1 MSRNDLYDVI
11 VIGGGPAGLTA
22 GLYLAR
28 ARYRVLILEKDD
40 FGGQITITNE
50 VVNYPGVGRTTG
62 RALTQTMRQQ
72 AQDFGAEF
80 LSAEAI
86 GLDVHG
92 DVKTVHTS
100 RGDLKAF
107 GILLATGAS
116 PRKLGFEGEPEY
128 AGRGVAYCATCDG
141 EFFSEM
147 EPEELVAT
155 LDFRYLTD
163 ALTPQEALEI
173 LRAAQE
179 GKAERIAHLKEV
191 GYPGYS
197 TAAGWLGYSDEK
209 MVRLAKQETE
219 VMGFKQIKLK
229 VGQNLEDDL
238 RRLKLAREA
247 VGPDIAIAVDANQVW
262 DVPQAIE
269 WIGKFNDYDLAWV
282 EEPTCPDDVLGHAA
296 IQKAIDPIPVA
307 TGEQMQNRV
316 MYKQY
321 LQAGSFKVMQID
333 ATRVAG
339 PQEIV
344 LEYLLAKKF
353 GVKVCP
359 HAGGVGLCEAI
370 SQLAMFD
377 YVSVSGEMEDRV
389 VEYVDNQHEY
399 FVHPTVIKNGRYV
412 APLAPGNGTEMKLDE
427 CMKYLHK
434 D

>member
-1 MSRNDLYDVI
+1 MISKSTHYAKQGEVQRNWVLVDADGAVLGRLATQIAMILRGKNKTTFTPNVDCGDHVI
-11 VIGGGPAGLTA
+11 IINCDQAVLT
-22 GLYLAR
+22 GKK
-28 ARYRVLILEKDD
+28 LEKK
-40 FGGQITITNE
+40 
-50 VVNYPGVGRTTG
+50 VYRWHTG
-62 RALTQTMRQQ
+62 W
-72 AQDFGAEF
+72 
-80 LSAEAI
+80 I
-86 GLDVHG
+86 G
-92 DVKTVHTS
+92 
-100 RGDLKAF
+100 
-107 GILLATGAS
+107 
-116 PRKLGFEGEPEY
+116 
-128 AGRGVAYCATCDG
+128 
-141 EFFSEM
+141 
-147 EPEELVAT
+147 
-155 LDFRYLTD
+155 
-163 ALTPQEALEI
+163 
-173 LRAAQE
+173 
-179 GKAERIAHLKEV
+179 HLKEV

-269 WIGKFNDYDLAWV
+269 WIGKFKDYDLAWV

>member
-1 MSRNDLYDVI
+1 MPHNRKSKTCLAPQSHEGNSRKYNEI
-11 VIGGGPAGLTA
+11 
-22 GLYLAR
+22 
-28 ARYRVLILEKDD
+28 LI
-40 FGGQITITNE
+40 
-50 VVNYPGVGRTTG
+50 
-62 RALTQTMRQQ
+62 
-72 AQDFGAEF
+72 
-80 LSAEAI
+80 
-86 GLDVHG
+86 
-92 DVKTVHTS
+92 
-100 RGDLKAF
+100 
-107 GILLATGAS
+107 ATGAN
-116 PRKLGFEGEPEY
+116 PRKLGFEGESEY
-128 AGRGVAYCATCDG
+128 SGRGVAYCATCDG

-269 WIGKFNDYDLAWV
+269 WIGKFKDYDLAWV

-339 PQEIV
+339 P
-344 LEYLLAKKF
+344 
-353 GVKVCP
+353 
-359 HAGGVGLCEAI
+359 
-370 SQLAMFD
+370 
-377 YVSVSGEMEDRV
+377 
-389 VEYVDNQHEY
+389 
-399 FVHPTVIKNGRYV
+399 
-412 APLAPGNGTEMKLDE
+412 PGNRPRIPARQEVRRQGLPSRGWCRPVRSHQPACDVR
-427 CMKYLHK
+427 LRVRLWR
-434 D
+434 DGGPRRRIRGQPA

>member
-1 MSRNDLYDVI
+1 M
-11 VIGGGPAGLTA
+11 
-22 GLYLAR
+22 
-28 ARYRVLILEKDD
+28 
-40 FGGQITITNE
+40 
-50 VVNYPGVGRTTG
+50 
-62 RALTQTMRQQ
+62 
-72 AQDFGAEF
+72 
-80 LSAEAI
+80 
-86 GLDVHG
+86 
-92 DVKTVHTS
+92 
-100 RGDLKAF
+100 
-107 GILLATGAS
+107 
-116 PRKLGFEGEPEY
+116 
-128 AGRGVAYCATCDG
+128 AYCATCDG

-321 LQAGSFKVMQID
+321 
-333 ATRVAG
+333 
-339 PQEIV
+339 
-344 LEYLLAKKF
+344 EYLLAKKF

>member
-1 MSRNDLYDVI
+1 MPHNRKSKTCLAPQSHEGNSRKY
-11 VIGGGPAGLTA
+11 
-22 GLYLAR
+22 
-28 ARYRVLILEKDD
+28 
-40 FGGQITITNE
+40 NE
-50 VVNYPGVGRTTG
+50 I
-62 RALTQTMRQQ
+62 
-72 AQDFGAEF
+72 F
-80 LSAEAI
+80 I
-86 GLDVHG
+86 
-92 DVKTVHTS
+92 
-100 RGDLKAF
+100 
-107 GILLATGAS
+107 ATGAN
-116 PRKLGFEGEPEY
+116 PRKLGFEGESEY
-128 AGRGVAYCATCDG
+128 SGRGVAYCATCDG

-282 EEPTCPDDVLGHAA
+282 E
-296 IQKAIDPIPVA
+296 
-307 TGEQMQNRV
+307 
-316 MYKQY
+316 
-321 LQAGSFKVMQID
+321 
-333 ATRVAG
+333 
-339 PQEIV
+339 
-344 LEYLLAKKF
+344 
-353 GVKVCP
+353 
-359 HAGGVGLCEAI
+359 
-370 SQLAMFD
+370 
-377 YVSVSGEMEDRV
+377 
-389 VEYVDNQHEY
+389 
-399 FVHPTVIKNGRYV
+399 
-412 APLAPGNGTEMKLDE
+412 
-427 CMKYLHK
+427 
-434 D
+434 

>member
-1 MSRNDLYDVI
+1 MSRDDLYDVI
-11 VIGGGPAGLTA
+11 VVGGGPAGLTA

-116 PRKLGFEGEPEY
+116 PRKLGFEGESEY

-141 EFFSEM
+141 EFFAEM

-163 ALTPQEALEI
+163 ALTPQEAIEI

-179 GKAERIAHLKEV
+179 GKAERIVHLKEV

-269 WIGKFNDYDLAWV
+269 WIGKFKDYDLAWV
-282 EEPTCPDDVLGHAA
+282 EEPTCLDDVLGHAA
-296 IQKAIDPIPVA
+296 IQKAIERMGPSPAVA
-307 TGEQMQNRV
+307 AWTALNAPMPRTMSAIQTLRLISSAVCMW
-316 MYKQY
+316 K
-321 LQAGSFKVMQID
+321 S
-333 ATRVAG
+333 TRTIRHWKIGCCPKTMILCCWQHLCG
-339 PQEIV
+339 PP
-344 LEYLLAKKF
+344 L
-353 GVKVCP
+353 
-359 HAGGVGLCEAI
+359 
-370 SQLAMFD
+370 
-377 YVSVSGEMEDRV
+377 DR
-389 VEYVDNQHEY
+389 
-399 FVHPTVIKNGRYV
+399 PCAWRS
-412 APLAPGNGTEMKLDE
+412 
-427 CMKYLHK
+427 
-434 D
+434 

>member
-1 MSRNDLYDVI
+1 MPHNRKSKTCLAPQSHEGNSRKYNEI
-11 VIGGGPAGLTA
+11 
-22 GLYLAR
+22 
-28 ARYRVLILEKDD
+28 LI
-40 FGGQITITNE
+40 
-50 VVNYPGVGRTTG
+50 
-62 RALTQTMRQQ
+62 
-72 AQDFGAEF
+72 
-80 LSAEAI
+80 
-86 GLDVHG
+86 
-92 DVKTVHTS
+92 
-100 RGDLKAF
+100 
-107 GILLATGAS
+107 ATGAN
-116 PRKLGFEGEPEY
+116 PRKLGFEGESEY
-128 AGRGVAYCATCDG
+128 SGRGVAYCATCDG

-163 ALTPQEALEI
+163 ALTPQEAIEI

-269 WIGKFNDYDLAWV
+269 WIGKFKDYDLAWV

-321 LQAGSFKVMQID
+321 
-333 ATRVAG
+333 
-339 PQEIV
+339 

>member
-1 MSRNDLYDVI
+1 MSTITQVKTYDFRFPTSQTLSGSDAMNPDPDYSSAYVEISTSADDGIKGVGFVFTIGRGNDVVCKAI
-11 VIGGGPAGLTA
+11 ESMSQ
-22 GLYLAR
+22 
-28 ARYRVLILEKDD
+28 VLIGRNTEELLDNMRIAWDLFVHDSQLRWLGPEK
-40 FGGQITITNE
+40 
-50 VVNYPGVGRTTG
+50 GVEHM
-62 RALTQTMRQQ
+62 AI
-72 AQDFGAEF
+72 GAV
-80 LSAEAI
+80 LSALWDI
-86 GLDVHG
+86 
-92 DVKTVHTS
+92 
-100 RGDLKAF
+100 KAKRA
-107 GILLATGAS
+107 GKPLWLL
-116 PRKLGFEGEPEY
+116 LG
-128 AGRGVAYCATCDG
+128 
-141 EFFSEM
+141 EM
-147 EPEELVAT
+147 EPEELVST
-155 LDFRYLTD
+155 LDFRYMTD
-163 ALTPQEALEI
+163 ALTPAEAVEI
-173 LRAAQE
+173 LREGQK
-179 GKAERIAHLKEV
+179 GKAERIKHLLEV

-197 TAAGWLGYSDEK
+197 TAPGWLGYSDEK
-209 MVRLAKQETE
+209 MVALAKEETQ
-219 VMGFKQIKLK
+219 VKGFKQIKLK

-269 WIGKFNDYDLAWV
+269 WIGKFKDYDLAWV

-359 HAGGVGLCEAI
+359 HAGGVGLCEAV

-412 APLAPGNGTEMKLDE
+412 APLTPGNGTEMKIDE

>member
-1 MSRNDLYDVI
+1 M
-11 VIGGGPAGLTA
+11 
-22 GLYLAR
+22 
-28 ARYRVLILEKDD
+28 
-40 FGGQITITNE
+40 
-50 VVNYPGVGRTTG
+50 
-62 RALTQTMRQQ
+62 
-72 AQDFGAEF
+72 
-80 LSAEAI
+80 
-86 GLDVHG
+86 
-92 DVKTVHTS
+92 
-100 RGDLKAF
+100 
-107 GILLATGAS
+107 
-116 PRKLGFEGEPEY
+116 
-128 AGRGVAYCATCDG
+128 
-141 EFFSEM
+141 
-147 EPEELVAT
+147 
-155 LDFRYLTD
+155 
-163 ALTPQEALEI
+163 
-173 LRAAQE
+173 
-179 GKAERIAHLKEV
+179 
-191 GYPGYS
+191 
-197 TAAGWLGYSDEK
+197 
-209 MVRLAKQETE
+209 
-219 VMGFKQIKLK
+219 
-229 VGQNLEDDL
+229 
-238 RRLKLAREA
+238 
-247 VGPDIAIAVDANQVW
+247 
-262 DVPQAIE
+262 PQAIE
-269 WIGKFNDYDLAWV
+269 WIGKFKDYDLAWV

-296 IQKAIDPIPVA
+296 IQKATDPIPVA

>member
-1 MSRNDLYDVI
+1 MPHNRKSKTCLAPQSHEGNSRKYNEI
-11 VIGGGPAGLTA
+11 
-22 GLYLAR
+22 
-28 ARYRVLILEKDD
+28 LI
-40 FGGQITITNE
+40 
-50 VVNYPGVGRTTG
+50 
-62 RALTQTMRQQ
+62 
-72 AQDFGAEF
+72 
-80 LSAEAI
+80 
-86 GLDVHG
+86 
-92 DVKTVHTS
+92 
-100 RGDLKAF
+100 
-107 GILLATGAS
+107 ATGAN
-116 PRKLGFEGEPEY
+116 PRKLGFEGESEY
-128 AGRGVAYCATCDG
+128 SGRGVAYCATCDG

-269 WIGKFNDYDLAWV
+269 WIGKFKDYDLAWV

-321 LQAGSFKVMQID
+321 
-333 ATRVAG
+333 
-339 PQEIV
+339 
-344 LEYLLAKKF
+344 
-353 GVKVCP
+353 
-359 HAGGVGLCEAI
+359 GLCEAV

>member
-1 MSRNDLYDVI
+1 MSVITKVTTYDFRFPTSATFSGSDAMNPDPDYSSAYVVIATDAGDSGNGFVFTIGRGNDVVVRAIDSMSETLIGRNVEELLDNMRLAWDLFVRDSQLRWLGPEKGVEHMA
-11 VIGGGPAGLTA
+11 IGA
-22 GLYLAR
+22 
-28 ARYRVLILEKDD
+28 V
-40 FGGQITITNE
+40 
-50 VVNYPGVGRTTG
+50 
-62 RALTQTMRQQ
+62 
-72 AQDFGAEF
+72 
-80 LSAEAI
+80 LSA
-86 GLDVHG
+86 LW
-92 DVKTVHTS
+92 
-100 RGDLKAF
+100 DLKAKRA
-107 GILLATGAS
+107 GKPLWLL
-116 PRKLGFEGEPEY
+116 L
-128 AGRGVAYCATCDG
+128 
-141 EFFSEM
+141 SEM

-247 VGPDIAIAVDANQVW
+247 VGPDIAIAVDAN
-262 DVPQAIE
+262 
-269 WIGKFNDYDLAWV
+269 
-282 EEPTCPDDVLGHAA
+282 
-296 IQKAIDPIPVA
+296 
-307 TGEQMQNRV
+307 
-316 MYKQY
+316 
-321 LQAGSFKVMQID
+321 
-333 ATRVAG
+333 
-339 PQEIV
+339 
-344 LEYLLAKKF
+344 EYLLAKKF

>member
-1 MSRNDLYDVI
+1 MPHNRKSKTCLAPQSHEGNSRKYNEI
-11 VIGGGPAGLTA
+11 
-22 GLYLAR
+22 
-28 ARYRVLILEKDD
+28 LI
-40 FGGQITITNE
+40 
-50 VVNYPGVGRTTG
+50 
-62 RALTQTMRQQ
+62 
-72 AQDFGAEF
+72 
-80 LSAEAI
+80 
-86 GLDVHG
+86 
-92 DVKTVHTS
+92 
-100 RGDLKAF
+100 
-107 GILLATGAS
+107 ATGAN
-116 PRKLGFEGEPEY
+116 PRKLGFEGESEY
-128 AGRGVAYCATCDG
+128 SGRGVAYCATCDG

-269 WIGKFNDYDLAWV
+269 WIGKFKDYDLAWV

-359 HAGGVGLCEAI
+359 H
-370 SQLAMFD
+370 
-377 YVSVSGEMEDRV
+377 VSGEMEDRV

>member
-1 MSRNDLYDVI
+1 M
-11 VIGGGPAGLTA
+11 
-22 GLYLAR
+22 
-28 ARYRVLILEKDD
+28 
-40 FGGQITITNE
+40 
-50 VVNYPGVGRTTG
+50 
-62 RALTQTMRQQ
+62 
-72 AQDFGAEF
+72 
-80 LSAEAI
+80 
-86 GLDVHG
+86 
-92 DVKTVHTS
+92 
-100 RGDLKAF
+100 
-107 GILLATGAS
+107 
-116 PRKLGFEGEPEY
+116 
-128 AGRGVAYCATCDG
+128 AYCATCDG

-269 WIGKFNDYDLAWV
+269 WIGKFKDYDLAWV

-321 LQAGSFKVMQID
+321 
-333 ATRVAG
+333 
-339 PQEIV
+339 
-344 LEYLLAKKF
+344 EYLLAKKF

>member
-1 MSRNDLYDVI
+1 MPHNRKSKTCLAPQSHEGNSRKY
-11 VIGGGPAGLTA
+11 
-22 GLYLAR
+22 
-28 ARYRVLILEKDD
+28 
-40 FGGQITITNE
+40 NE
-50 VVNYPGVGRTTG
+50 I
-62 RALTQTMRQQ
+62 
-72 AQDFGAEF
+72 F
-80 LSAEAI
+80 I
-86 GLDVHG
+86 
-92 DVKTVHTS
+92 
-100 RGDLKAF
+100 
-107 GILLATGAS
+107 ATGAN
-116 PRKLGFEGEPEY
+116 PRKLGFEGESEY
-128 AGRGVAYCATCDG
+128 SGRGVAYCATCDG

-269 WIGKFNDYDLAWV
+269 WIGKFKDYDLAWV

-321 LQAGSFKVMQID
+321 
-333 ATRVAG
+333 
-339 PQEIV
+339 
-344 LEYLLAKKF
+344 EYLLAKKF

>member
-1 MSRNDLYDVI
+1 MPHNRKSKTCLAPQSHEGNSRKYNEI
-11 VIGGGPAGLTA
+11 
-22 GLYLAR
+22 
-28 ARYRVLILEKDD
+28 LI
-40 FGGQITITNE
+40 
-50 VVNYPGVGRTTG
+50 
-62 RALTQTMRQQ
+62 
-72 AQDFGAEF
+72 
-80 LSAEAI
+80 
-86 GLDVHG
+86 
-92 DVKTVHTS
+92 
-100 RGDLKAF
+100 
-107 GILLATGAS
+107 ATGAN
-116 PRKLGFEGEPEY
+116 PRKLGFEGESEY
-128 AGRGVAYCATCDG
+128 SGRGVAYCATCDG

-269 WIGKFNDYDLAWV
+269 WIGKFKDYDLAWV

-321 LQAGSFKVMQID
+321 
-333 ATRVAG
+333 
-339 PQEIV
+339 
-344 LEYLLAKKF
+344 
-353 GVKVCP
+353 
-359 HAGGVGLCEAI
+359 
-370 SQLAMFD
+370 
-377 YVSVSGEMEDRV
+377 VSGEMEDRV

>member
-1 MSRNDLYDVI
+1 
-11 VIGGGPAGLTA
+11 
-22 GLYLAR
+22 
-28 ARYRVLILEKDD
+28 
-40 FGGQITITNE
+40 
-50 VVNYPGVGRTTG
+50 
-62 RALTQTMRQQ
+62 
-72 AQDFGAEF
+72 
-80 LSAEAI
+80 
-86 GLDVHG
+86 
-92 DVKTVHTS
+92 
-100 RGDLKAF
+100 
-107 GILLATGAS
+107 
-116 PRKLGFEGEPEY
+116 
-128 AGRGVAYCATCDG
+128 
-141 EFFSEM
+141 
-147 EPEELVAT
+147 
-155 LDFRYLTD
+155 
-163 ALTPQEALEI
+163 
-173 LRAAQE
+173 
-179 GKAERIAHLKEV
+179 
-191 GYPGYS
+191 
-197 TAAGWLGYSDEK
+197 
-209 MVRLAKQETE
+209 
-219 VMGFKQIKLK
+219 KQIKLK

-269 WIGKFNDYDLAWV
+269 WIGKFKDYDLAWV

-359 HAGGVGLCEAI
+359 HAGGVGLCEAV

-412 APLAPGNGTEMKLDE
+412 APLTPGNGTEMKIDE

>member
-1 MSRNDLYDVI
+1 MSVITKVTTYDFRFPTSATFSGSDAMNPDPDYSSAYVVISTDAGDSGNGFVFTIGRGNDVVVRAIDSMSETLIGRNVEELLDNMRLAWDLFVRDSQLRWLGPEKGVEHMA
-11 VIGGGPAGLTA
+11 IGA
-22 GLYLAR
+22 
-28 ARYRVLILEKDD
+28 V
-40 FGGQITITNE
+40 
-50 VVNYPGVGRTTG
+50 
-62 RALTQTMRQQ
+62 
-72 AQDFGAEF
+72 
-80 LSAEAI
+80 LSA
-86 GLDVHG
+86 LW
-92 DVKTVHTS
+92 
-100 RGDLKAF
+100 DLKAKRA
-107 GILLATGAS
+107 GKPLWLL
-116 PRKLGFEGEPEY
+116 L
-128 AGRGVAYCATCDG
+128 
-141 EFFSEM
+141 SEM

-163 ALTPQEALEI
+163 ALTPQEAI
-173 LRAAQE
+173 
-179 GKAERIAHLKEV
+179 
-191 GYPGYS
+191 
-197 TAAGWLGYSDEK
+197 
-209 MVRLAKQETE
+209 E

-269 WIGKFNDYDLAWV
+269 WIGKFKDYDLAWV